1 MSGKDLL
8 TRCDEAA
15 RGYEATHGP
24 GARCLFHDLADEL
37 RRLYPIEQDVRALLT
52 YRAVPDGGAFQGRYY
67 DPIEHG
73 YTTLE
78 GITTR
83 RLEAGKRLMAPVKGG
98 GGEDRRGRDRAMCEA
113 HETALPLGVDVALV
127 AAPGCTRWSGG
138 VARRKAW
145 LLPVVG
151 K

>member
-15 RGYEATHGP
+15 RGHEATHGP

-37 RRLYPIEQDVRALLT
+37 RRLYPIVRDVRALLT
-52 YRAVPDGGAFQGRYY
+52 YSGKAVPDGGAFQGRYY
-67 DPIEHG
+67 NPIEHG

-83 RLEAGKRLMAPVKGG
+83 RLEAGKRLMAAVKG
-98 GGEDRRGRDRAMCEA
+98 
-113 HETALPLGVDVALV
+113 T
-127 AAPGCTRWSGG
+127 
-138 VARRKAW
+138 
-145 LLPVVG
+145 
-151 K
+151 